1 MQFKKHEKHPR
12 FLNSRFLNCANG
24 TNGPMHHKCTCEV
37 IVQWAST
44 MKLPV
49 FFKIPKKRMRR
60 LRAKLKV
67 AGSKL
72 IIETLE

>member
-1 MQFKKHEKHPR
+1 
-12 FLNSRFLNCANG
+12 
-24 TNGPMHHKCTCEV
+24 
-37 IVQWAST
+37 

-67 AGSKL
+67 AGSNL
-72 IIETLE
+72 ITETLEQSVKYVQS